1 MYRLETLS
9 RASVVV
15 IAVIATVAALDQ
27 VESLFAPVTLALVVG
42 IVLSPISDAWEKRG
56 YAPVWGALTSLVIS
70 LMVAALLV
78 LVIQPVVSELS
89 RQAPKVWNDMRSTI
103 IDMRHMVQGIQDA
116 SDQVSEAIAPAGDA
130 AKEKAASSDKSA
142 MPDAADIVM
151 LAPALLAQA
160 LIYIGTLFFFQLS
173 RPQIYDWIAKHL
185 AEPAQRGTTA
195 NRLRTA
201 ETRVSHYFLTITVI
215 NAGLGFLVGVAMQ
228 LIGLPN
234 APLWGIVA
242 FLINYILYLGPA
254 TLVVALIFA
263 GIAAFDGPRV
273 ILPPLIY
280 IALNTTEGQFV
291 TPAAIGRQMRI
302 NPLLVFFSLTF
313 GIWLW
318 GPLGGVVAIPLLLW
332 ALVLTDSL
340 PEPREATMA
349 NASSES

>member
-15 IAVIATVAALDQ
+15 IAVIAVVAALEQ

-89 RQAPKVWNDMRSTI
+89 RQAPKVWNDMRSTVI
-103 IDMRHMVQGIQDA
+103 EMRQMVQGIQDA
-116 SDQVSEAIAPAGDA
+116 SNQVSEAIAPAADT
-130 AKEKAASSDKSA
+130 AKQKAATDKAA

-151 LAPALLAQA
+151 LAPALLAQT

-173 RPQIYDWIAKHL
+173 RPQIYNWIAKHL
-185 AEPAQRGTTA
+185 AEPAERGATA

-201 ETRVSHYFLTITVI
+201 ETRVSRYFLTITVI

-228 LIGLPN
+228 VIGLPN
-234 APLWGIVA
+234 APLWGVVA

-254 TLVVALIFA
+254 TLVVALVFA
-263 GIAAFDGPRV
+263 GVAAFDGARV
-273 ILPPLIY
+273 ILPPLVY
-280 IALNTTEGQFV
+280 IALNSTEGQFV

-302 NPLLVFFSLTF
+302 NPLLVFLSLTF

-340 PEPREATMA
+340 PEPREATT
-349 NASSES
+349 ASPEAES